1 MRAVP
6 EGSMLPLD
14 IFLEHPWWT
23 WLVLHVISSW
33 KLGSSFFHMFVFIYF
48 TFMHK
53 LVIFSTAFF
62 LAAFL
67 QGLFLPSPQVHT
79 RMKGGLKRKGEKT
92 KTRCWNQMRH
102 NVFWLL
108 LHYFYRGGFE
118 AGLGCFLNIL
128 ELPQCLYLQFHLFT
142 HQCRNICSNTCPK
155 SMKWCFAIY
164 HLIFNA
170 DIQFSFKTQELS

>member
-1 MRAVP
+1 MVSP
-6 EGSMLPLD
+6 TCNF
-14 IFLEHPWWT
+14 FLRT
-23 WLVLHVISSW
+23 WLSILQYV
-33 KLGSSFFHMFVFIYF
+33 FVFIYF

-53 LVIFSTAFF
+53 LVLFSHPFF

-67 QGLFLPSPQVHT
+67 QGLSPTLSPSLSLFLPSPQVHT
-79 RMKGGLKRKGEKT
+79 RMKAGLKRKGEKT
-92 KTRCWNQMRH
+92 KTRCWNQLRH

-108 LHYFYRGGFE
+108 LHNFYRGGFE
-118 AGLGCFLNIL
+118 AGLCRFLNIL